1 MVITNR
7 KSEERFGK
15 LTAIENQALKR
26 YLLGSLD
33 ESRKTQLEQRLLND
47 AQLFEEVLIAEDE
60 LVDHYVAGRL
70 SEDDKARF
78 ESHFLVT
85 PDRVRKTQFGR
96 ALHRYLELNDS
107 PALPAPKPFRN
118 PLWHAWRPVLAFSLL
133 LIVAVATYW
142 MWARTT
148 GRGPHKTQVI
158 TLAAGAIRSSGS
170 SFPRETISEDTST
183 IELRL
188 VVPDI
193 RHRSYKADIHGETT
207 DLKGLTSN
215 QTFEQNGE
223 KSVVFSVEAKRLPPD
238 DYLMSLSSIDE
249 RGESEFIDSYTFGI
263 TKR

>member
-1 MVITNR
+1 MVITIR
-7 KSEERFGK
+7 KVRERFRK
-15 LTAIENQALKR
+15 LTTIENEAIKG

-70 SEDDKARF
+70 SEADKARF

-85 PDRVRKTQFGR
+85 PDRVRKIQFGR
-96 ALHRYLELNDS
+96 ALHRYLELNDT
-107 PALPAPKPFRN
+107 PAVRALKPVRN
-118 PLWHAWRPVLAFSLL
+118 PFWHVWRPFLAFSLL
-133 LIVAVATYW
+133 LIVAMASYW
-142 MWARTT
+142 MWARKDAA
-148 GRGPHKTQVI
+148 GPRKTQVI
-158 TLAAGAIRSSGS
+158 TLAAGGIRSSGA
-170 SFPRETISEDTST
+170 SFPRETISKDTSI

-193 RHRSYKADIHGETT
+193 RHRSYKADIHGETS
-207 DLKGLTSN
+207 DIKDLTSN
-215 QTFEQNGE
+215 QTLEQNGE
-223 KSVVFSVEAKRLPPD
+223 KSVVFSVDSKRLPPD
-238 DYLMSLSSIDE
+238 DYLMRLSGIDE